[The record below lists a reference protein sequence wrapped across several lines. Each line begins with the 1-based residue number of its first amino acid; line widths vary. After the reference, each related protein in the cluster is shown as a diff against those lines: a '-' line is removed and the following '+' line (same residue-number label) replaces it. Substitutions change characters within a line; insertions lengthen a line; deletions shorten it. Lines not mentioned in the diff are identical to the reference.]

1 MEGNLNL
8 KLAAKLSPRSY
19 QKMIVVENAKYKET
33 ILDEMKNYK
42 QEAIIGSMLLKPLG
56 LAELNKRPVFDNKY
70 HLIATL
76 GKTESSKTY
85 LAQDIKKP

>member
-1 MEGNLNL
+1 
-8 KLAAKLSPRSY
+8 
-19 QKMIVVENAKYKET
+19 
-33 ILDEMKNYK
+33 MKNYK

-76 GKTESSKTY
+76 GKTESSKTF
-85 LAQDIKKP
+85 LAQDIKKPQEKSAFKILQGSNLPKASITKFLKEYE